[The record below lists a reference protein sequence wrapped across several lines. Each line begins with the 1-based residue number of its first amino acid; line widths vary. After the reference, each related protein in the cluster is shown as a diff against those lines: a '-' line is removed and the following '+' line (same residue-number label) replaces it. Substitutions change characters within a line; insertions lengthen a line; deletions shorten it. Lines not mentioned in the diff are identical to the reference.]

1 MAVPKKKTSKARTR
15 RRRAANMKLELPKLA
30 ICPNCGIKKLPHR
43 VCLKC
48 GFYKGRVVID
58 VDKFSHKYKYL

>member
-1 MAVPKKKTSKARTR
+1 MAVPKRKTSKARSR
-15 RRRAANMKLELPKLA
+15 RRRAANMKIALPKLSL
-30 ICPNCGIKKLPHR
+30 CSNCGTKKLPHR

-58 VDKFSHKYKYL
+58 VEKFAHKYKYL